1 MELVYYYIMPVWS
14 IHLIFIDICNF
25 QLFFS
30 HWKLIR
36 WVIAM
41 IGFFEQTIWYHVR
54 RLHWPKPKRDRLIKW
69 NKTACISF
77 MEDPLWE
84 YITLSRSV
92 TKHSH
97 HRQFVFQVGKF
108 LSKISSETIWKNK
121 AKFERRHLWKVLYK
135 ISSCHLKWKKN
146 IFPIWQFLFLI
157 GCSLTQSWNWKA
169 RMVHGRSCA
178 TFPYLSLPYN

>member
-54 RLHWPKPKRDRLIKW
+54 RLQE
-69 NKTACISF
+69 ISSSSV
-77 MEDPLWE
+77 LS
-84 YITLSRSV
+84 LSRSIYY
-92 TKHSH
+92 
-97 HRQFVFQVGKF
+97 F
-108 LSKISSETIWKNK
+108 LSNMLKPFKSYFEIVYVCLFVCLEFCILWYLLCFPHHMIHCSFELCSTEDELISVKS
-121 AKFERRHLWKVLYK
+121 F
-135 ISSCHLKWKKN
+135 
-146 IFPIWQFLFLI
+146 
-157 GCSLTQSWNWKA
+157 
-169 RMVHGRSCA
+169 
-178 TFPYLSLPYN
+178 